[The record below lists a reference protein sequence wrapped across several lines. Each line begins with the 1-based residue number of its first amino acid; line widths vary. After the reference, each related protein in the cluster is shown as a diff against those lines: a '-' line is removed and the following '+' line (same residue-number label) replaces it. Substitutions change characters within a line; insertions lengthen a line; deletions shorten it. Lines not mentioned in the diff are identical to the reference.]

1 VVCVFSVCYVIL
13 RVRIELDLRTFC
25 RDMGPPVRLSGRVF
39 AVWGRTVLST
49 GIFIHS
55 FIHCGKLVTRHYV
68 RLLRPVYR
76 HESIPMPLSQHHF
89 RAVVPQ

>member
-1 VVCVFSVCYVIL
+1 LGLLGRHPPHWSAPTGRTDRGSVELCVVCVFSVCYVIL
-13 RVRIELDLRTFC
+13 RVRIELYLRTFC

-55 FIHCGKLVTRHYV
+55 FI
-68 RLLRPVYR
+68 
-76 HESIPMPLSQHHF
+76 Q
-89 RAVVPQ
+89 